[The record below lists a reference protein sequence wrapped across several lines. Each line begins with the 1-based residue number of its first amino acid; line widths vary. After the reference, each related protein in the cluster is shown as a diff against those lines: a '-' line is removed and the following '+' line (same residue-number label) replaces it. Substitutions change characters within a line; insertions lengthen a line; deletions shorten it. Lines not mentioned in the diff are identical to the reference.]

1 MADIFN
7 KDLPHACSYCVYG
20 RESLFSGEILCS
32 KRGVTSVRDSCRKYK
47 YDPLKRVPERVKI
60 SAIISP
66 RISRFKKV
74 LIFKKFLLTIRR
86 VMV

>member
-1 MADIFN
+1 MPAAIVFT
-7 KDLPHACSYCVYG
+7 G

-60 SAIISP
+60 SDNYKP
-66 RISRFKKV
+66 EISRFKKV

>member
-60 SAIISP
+60 SDNYKPEDFSL
-66 RISRFKKV
+66 KKS
-74 LIFKKFLLTIRR
+74 FNF
-86 VMV
+86 

>member
-60 SAIISP
+60 RTIISP